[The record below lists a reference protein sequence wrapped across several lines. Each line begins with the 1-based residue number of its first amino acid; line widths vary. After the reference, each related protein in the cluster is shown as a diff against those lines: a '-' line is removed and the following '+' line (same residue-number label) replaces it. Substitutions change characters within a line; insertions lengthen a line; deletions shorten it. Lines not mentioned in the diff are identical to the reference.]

1 MDTRNIIA
9 RASGVVAL
17 AETLHHDL
25 ENLCEGE
32 HAPRWQALAGLLA
45 READVVSSKIN
56 EIVLELEE
64 KDTAA
69 TDSSEEDLAETF
81 DEWMNKRE
89 TQRREY

>member
-1 MDTRNIIA
+1 MDTQSIIA

-17 AETLHHDL
+17 AETLHRDL

-45 READVVSSKIN
+45 READVVSSEIN

-64 KDTAA
+64 KDT
-69 TDSSEEDLAETF
+69 TTTPPSEKDLVETLDRYLDAREDQ
-81 DEWMNKRE
+81 KRE
-89 TQRREY
+89 Y